1 MPESTTPQ
9 PPKHDPRACHLCASL
24 RHPGQAA
31 QGRALAKHLAANPFP
46 KQAGGGH

>member
-1 MPESTTPQ
+1 MKGQPTPA
-9 PPKHDPRACHLCASL
+9 HNSRDCHLCASL

-46 KQAGGGH
+46 RQEVTS